1 VGISQ
6 LQGRLDKYPKKS
18 GSPDWNS
25 LLRELVDPGRK
36 RKRDA
41 AADSGEVPTRGDE
54 VLVQLNAD
62 GTVNEGDGPG
72 YIVVTTTSHP
82 AVQ

>member
-1 VGISQ
+1 MYA
-6 LQGRLDKYPKKS
+6 RLVEPPGDPACAAGPLVKSLSPIIRNLPK
-18 GSPDWNS
+18 N
-25 LLRELVDPGRK
+25 
-36 RKRDA
+36 
-41 AADSGEVPTRGDE
+41 GD